1 MISTAAFAEIP
12 NWAEML
18 IILSAFTVSFVV
30 CGIVTY
36 RIRTKKSK
44 NKKDKD

>member
-36 RIRTKKSK
+36 RIRTKKNK